1 VRLCR
6 TLTPTNTPTPSASF
20 GSSITPSV
28 SAAPLPQGAIKEI
41 MVLDCNG
48 GLHLFPGTPMEVNMN
63 LRGVRHLF
71 NYAAD
76 EIRDRAQCVA
86 NTRTW

>member
-1 VRLCR
+1 M
-6 TLTPTNTPTPSASF
+6 
-20 GSSITPSV
+20 SST
-28 SAAPLPQGAIKEI
+28 PLPVGAIKEL

-48 GLHLFPGTPMEVNMN
+48 GLHLLPGTPMEVNVN
-63 LRGVRHLF
+63 LRGARHLV

-86 NTRTW
+86 NSRGW